1 MEIAGLKNN
10 IIEKIKSSNDFNLI
24 NYINQIIEVHSNEKI
39 SDTEKELL
47 AISLKQYENNEVFT
61 NEAVEK
67 EMLEWLEK

>member
-10 IIEKIKSSNDFNLI
+10 IIEKIKSSNDFSLI
-24 NYINQIIEVHSNEKI
+24 KYINQIIEVFNNEQL
-39 SDTEKELL
+39 SDIEKELL
-47 AISLKQYENNEVFT
+47 TISLKQYKNNEVFT

>member
-10 IIEKIKSSNDFNLI
+10 IIEKIKSSNDFGLI
-24 NYINQIIEVHSNEKI
+24 KYINQIIEVFNNEQL
-39 SDTEKELL
+39 SDIEKELL
-47 AISLKQYENNEVFT
+47 TISLKQYKNNEVFT

>member
-10 IIEKIKSSNDFNLI
+10 IIEKIKSSNDFGLI
-24 NYINQIIEVHSNEKI
+24 NYINQIIEVYNNEEL
-39 SDTEKELL
+39 SDIEKELL
-47 AISLKQYENNEVFT
+47 TISLKQYKNNEVFT